1 MKILPMTTTMPMM
14 MARSA
19 RRAALLLTASALAGA
34 AGAAPLVRCHVDY
47 GGETRVVELDE
58 RAEALGT
65 PTQPVGSYFL
75 WRAVLQR
82 DGRRI
87 ELRIDTDA
95 DRDAEQSPLPLHQ
108 GRFQLPERVSAAAAD
123 GGFTGWQRVH
133 EPLRDGELQ
142 YACERTAT
150 PLPPPPRPAA
160 APRPARRADPDA
172 RVRLIFA
179 GDLMLDDGPG
189 RLIAAGGDPLAPFD
203 ALLRQADVRIGNLEC
218 PVAASGTPL
227 PNKIYSFRAE
237 PATLRVLQG
246 RFDALSVANN
256 HAGDQGPAA
265 FVETLERVR
274 AAGITP
280 FGGGRDLR
288 EAHRP
293 LWIERAGLRIALLAY
308 DEFKPRSFRAGPST
322 PGVAWSDD
330 AQVVADIR
338 AARQA
343 GADVVIPFMHW
354 GWERE
359 PEAGERQRRL
369 ARRMIEAGAD
379 AVVGGH
385 PHVTQGADL
394 VAGRPVVWS
403 LGNFV
408 FDGFEDFAPARRSW
422 LLRMTVDAQGVR
434 DWDTVQAD
442 IDLQGTPHPDL
453 QAWTP
458 CGRRGVGTVL
468 RCQAGAQR

>member
-1 MKILPMTTTMPMM
+1 MKILPMTKPMM
-14 MARSA
+14 VRPAGL
-19 RRAALLLTASALAGA
+19 AALLLAASALAGA

-58 RAEALGT
+58 RADALGT
-65 PTQPVGSYFL
+65 PAQPVGSYFL

-82 DGRRI
+82 DGRMI
-87 ELRIDTDA
+87 ELRVDTDA
-95 DRDAEQSPLPLHQ
+95 DRDADQSPLPLHQ
-108 GRFQLPERVSAAAAD
+108 GRFRLPARVSARAAD

-142 YACERTAT
+142 YACERTAA
-150 PLPPPPRPAA
+150 PLPPPPRPVPAA
-160 APRPARRADPDA
+160 RPARRTDPDA
-172 RVRLIFA
+172 RVRLVFA

-227 PNKIYSFRAE
+227 PNKIYSFRAD

-256 HAGDQGPAA
+256 HAGDQGSAA

-274 AAGITP
+274 AAGIAP

-330 AQVVADIR
+330 LQVVADIR

-408 FDGFEDFAPARRSW
+408 FDGFEDFAPARRGW

-458 CGRRGVGTVL
+458 CGQRGVGTVL